1 MSGMEEQASTPAGL
15 VELGRLGDRTALVT
29 GASSGAGRA
38 IALALAAEGMGLCL
52 VGRDADRMKEIEA
65 AARQRGARQV
75 LACRIDLAQDNAA
88 RHVVDQATGCFARID
103 TLIHCA
109 GAYKRAPVDQAE
121 ITDLDRQYRINVRSV
136 YLLTQ
141 LLLPQLKAARGDIVF
156 LNSTQGL
163 SAGPSVAQFAAT
175 QHALRA
181 VADSVRSE
189 LNTDGV
195 RVLVLHLGRMA
206 TPRTQKVFSSEG
218 KSYHPELLLQP
229 EDVATVVVMTLRL
242 PRTAEVTTVLMR
254 PAIKSY

>member
-1 MSGMEEQASTPAGL
+1 MEEQTSMSAG
-15 VELGRLGDRTALVT
+15 VSGLGRLRDRTAVIT

-52 VGRDADRMKEIEA
+52 VARNPDRLREIET

-75 LACRIDLAQDNAA
+75 LACPIDLAQDDAAGRVIDQAA
-88 RHVVDQATGCFARID
+88 RCFACID

-109 GAYKRAPVDQAE
+109 GTYARAPIEQAD
-121 ITDLDRQYRINVRSV
+121 IADLDRQYRVNVRSA

-141 LLLPQLKAARGDIVF
+141 LLLPPLRTARGDIVF

-163 SAGPSVAQFAAT
+163 SAGHSVGQFAAT

-195 RVLVLHLGRMA
+195 RVLALHLGRMA
-206 TPRTQKVFSSEG
+206 TPRARKVFSAEG
-218 KSYHPELLLQP
+218 RAFQPELLLQP
-229 EDVATVVVMTLRL
+229 EDVATVIVTALRL

>member
-1 MSGMEEQASTPAGL
+1 MEEQPSAADL
-15 VELGRLGDRTALVT
+15 AKLGRLSERTAVIT

-52 VGRDADRMKEIEA
+52 VGRNADRMGEIEA

-75 LACRIDLAQDNAA
+75 LACRIDLAQGDAA
-88 RHVVDQATGCFARID
+88 RHVVDQAAGCFARID

-109 GAYKRAPVDQAE
+109 GAYKRAPVEQAD
-121 ITDLDRQYRINVRSV
+121 IADLDRQYRINVRSV

-141 LLLPQLKAARGDIVF
+141 LLLPQLRAARGDIVF

-163 SAGPSVAQFAAT
+163 SAGPSVAQFATT

-206 TPRTQKVFSSEG
+206 TPRAQKVFSAEG
-218 KSYHPELLLQP
+218 RPFQPQLLLQP
-229 EDVATVVVMTLRL
+229 EDVATVVVTALRL